1 MNRRQ
6 FLQATSG
13 GALLGSAANLNAA
26 ETAAPQPSI
35 PAAQHAPQPEL
46 GTHWT
51 NVFEK
56 LSARCEP
63 KMSFLRG
70 ELTDPKAWTE
80 QARTVLL
87 ANLHYSPPKC
97 DPKPEVTDKADC
109 GSYVREH
116 ILLNTTPDIRVS
128 AFVLVPK
135 DADRAAPGI
144 VALHDHG
151 GFYLWGKE
159 KLVRVD
165 PEHPELAAF
174 KKTCYGGRSI
184 ADELARRGFVV
195 IVPDLLHWGERGL
208 YLDADPPRIRRR
220 TLEVTKQDVADFNAR
235 SWAHEELISRTA
247 LTCGVTWAGINIWDD
262 MRVTDYL
269 LTRPEV
275 DPKRVGCLGLSL
287 GCVRTIFLGALH
299 PAVRASVAVCWMAEY
314 QPMARHHVRNGI
326 GFTKLVPGLYGDLD
340 WPDVAA
346 LHWPNALMTINGT
359 KDTLYPLD
367 AARQAVDKI
376 RRIYAKM
383 GAADKYEGVF
393 FEGPHE
399 FNVQMQERAFDWLS
413 RQLHA
418 EAAGNAG
425 SRTGGS

>member
-1 MNRRQ
+1 MNRRE
-6 FLQATSG
+6 FVRTASG
-13 GALLGSAANLNAA
+13 GVLLGSAANLNADRTVA
-26 ETAAPQPSI
+26 SRPSL
-35 PAAQHAPQPEL
+35 PATQHAPLPEL

-56 LSARCEP
+56 LSARCDP
-63 KMSFLRG
+63 KMSFLR
-70 ELTDPKAWTE
+70 EEFTDPKAWTE
-80 QARTVLL
+80 QARAVLL
-87 ANLHYSPPKC
+87 ANLHYNPPKS
-97 DPKPEVTDKADC
+97 DPSPELTGKVDC
-109 GSYVREH
+109 GTYVREH
-116 ILLNTTPDIRVS
+116 IRLYTTPDIRVS

-135 DADRAAPGI
+135 NVNHVAPGI

-159 KLVRVD
+159 KLVQVD

-174 KKTCYGGRSI
+174 KKTYYGGRSI

-220 TLEVTKQDVADFNAR
+220 TLDVTAQDVAEFNAR

-275 DPKRVGCLGLSL
+275 DPKRIGCLGLSL
-287 GCVRTIFLGALH
+287 GSVRTIFLGALH
-299 PAVRASVAVCWMAEY
+299 PAIRASVACCWMAEY
-314 QPMARHHVRNGI
+314 QPMTCNHIRNGI
-326 GFTKLVPGLYGDLD
+326 GLTKLVPGLYADLD

-346 LHWPNALMTINGT
+346 LHWPDALMTINGT
-359 KDTLYPLD
+359 KDTLYPLA
-367 AARQAVDKI
+367 AARQAVDKV
-376 RRIYAKM
+376 RRIYEKM
-383 GAADKYEGVF
+383 GVAEKYEGVF

-399 FNVQMQERAFDWLS
+399 FNVQMQERAFDWLT
-413 RQLHA
+413 RQL
-418 EAAGNAG
+418 
-425 SRTGGS
+425 